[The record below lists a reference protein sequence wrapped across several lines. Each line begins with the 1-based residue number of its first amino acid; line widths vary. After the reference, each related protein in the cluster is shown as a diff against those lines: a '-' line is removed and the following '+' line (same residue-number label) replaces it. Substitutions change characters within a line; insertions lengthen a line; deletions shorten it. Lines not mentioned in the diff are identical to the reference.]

1 MLIPLFIVF
10 GVFLLVLQTT
20 LFSSLPSWF
29 GRPDLVYLLIVFL
42 AYRFDTIKGAF
53 LAFFMGLLLDV
64 FSGVFLGIYPTIY
77 ILVFFILKILS
88 KQIANETTYQVP
100 LTVISYLFSASCIF
114 ITTSFLAPEMKL
126 VWSWRAL
133 MLQIIMLAVIAIPFF
148 FTCDAYLHF
157 CTKKFSRLRSLS
169 IKGSGNRFKS

>member
-20 LFSSLPSWF
+20 LFSFLPSWF
-29 GRPDLVYLLIVFL
+29 GRPDLVYLLVVFL
-42 AYRFDTIKGAF
+42 AYRFDAVRGAI

-64 FSGVFLGIYPTIY
+64 FSGVFLGIYPTVY

-114 ITTSFLAPEMKL
+114 IITSLLAPETHL
-126 VWSWRAL
+126 EWSWRAL
-133 MLQIIMLAVIAIPFF
+133 ILQIVMLAVIAIPFF
-148 FTCDAYLHF
+148 FLCDACLNF
-157 CTKKFSRLRSLS
+157 CTKKHSFSMKS
-169 IKGSGNRFKS
+169 SGNRFKS